1 MGSVNLQQLCDNN
14 INITY
19 FWVNRA
25 LQVDKTV
32 PNVTYP
38 RYTCLKGTRPYSR
51 LFFVISGKTHFKSRD
66 SLGESYSISAAQGDI
81 VYLPDDVEYESFWD
95 DPKDINYML
104 IAFSLADSDGGRLTF
119 SERIDL
125 MAHDS
130 HGMLRSVFENI
141 VGCWYRGELGYR
153 LKCSAMFLD
162 LMHTLLLENAKQL
175 YGKSHSNIYKGIL
188 YIENHY
194 LDDIEPDALARLC
207 GMSPSSFRSHFQ
219 AIKGMSPV
227 QYKNYLKMKRAS
239 ELLRSGEYTVSEV
252 SEAVG
257 CSDVYYFSKLFKRT
271 YGVSPKKYSS
281 SS

>member
-1 MGSVNLQQLCDNN
+1 MTRTNLLDLCDNN
-14 INITY
+14 MRITY
-19 FWVNRA
+19 FSVNRA
-25 LQVDKTV
+25 SRNETH
-32 PNVTYP
+32 P

-51 LFFVISGKTHFKSRD
+51 LFFVLSGKTHFKARD
-66 SLGESYSISAAQGDI
+66 VNGESYSLWASAGDI

-95 DPKDINYML
+95 DPEDINYMS
-104 IAFSLADSDGGRLTF
+104 IAFTLEGDSGQKLIF
-119 SERIDL
+119 SERIDIIVSDRQEL
-125 MAHDS
+125 FRLA
-130 HGMLRSVFENI
+130 FENI
-141 VGCWYRGELGYR
+141 VSSWYRGELGYR
-153 LKCSAMFLD
+153 LKCSSMFLD
-162 LMHTLLLENAKQL
+162 LLHMLLLENAKQL
-175 YGKSHSNIYKGIL
+175 YGKSHGEIYKGIL
-188 YIENHY
+188 YLENHY